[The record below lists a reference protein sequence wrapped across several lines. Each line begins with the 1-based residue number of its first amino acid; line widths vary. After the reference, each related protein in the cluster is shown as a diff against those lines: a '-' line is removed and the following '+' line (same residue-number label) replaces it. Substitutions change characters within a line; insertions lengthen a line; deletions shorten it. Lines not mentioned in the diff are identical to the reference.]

1 MSLTGWAD
9 AIAPLVPHSPTVQLL
24 EWSIL
29 ASKQILA
36 WFFFFPWSKDPD
48 NKWLTFNICTDMIH
62 LLLFGLRLFQ
72 NRRRFT
78 HFDFFFFSSVS
89 RACVKLFF
97 FCSPRPANPLLSARI
112 LCGVSSCVTYVPVHN
127 YTTFLMLWF
136 VFSKWKEEK
145 YSDFF
150 ALGTLQRAHPPI
162 SNTLFFFCKF
172 TGGAKYA
179 KAVWF

>member
-36 WFFFFPWSKDPD
+36 WFFFLPWSKDPD

-62 LLLFGLRLFQ
+62 LLLFGCDCSKIEDVLLIS
-72 NRRRFT
+72 T
-78 HFDFFFFSSVS
+78 FFFSSVS

-97 FCSPRPANPLLSARI
+97 FFWAPRPANPLLSARI
-112 LCGVSSCVTYVPVHN
+112 LCGVSSCVTYN
-127 YTTFLMLWF
+127 YTTLLMLWF
-136 VFSKWKEEK
+136 VFSKQKEEK

-150 ALGTLQRAHPPI
+150 ALGTLQRAHPY
-162 SNTLFFFCKF
+162 L
-172 TGGAKYA
+172 
-179 KAVWF
+179 